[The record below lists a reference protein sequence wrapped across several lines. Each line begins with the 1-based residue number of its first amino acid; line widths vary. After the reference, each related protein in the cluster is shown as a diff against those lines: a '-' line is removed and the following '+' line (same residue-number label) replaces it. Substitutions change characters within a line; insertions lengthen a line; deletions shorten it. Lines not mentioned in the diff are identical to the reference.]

1 MVIIVL
7 HDDPHCMLKLLG
19 WKFVLTLSDIA
30 CLCLQLFSKG
40 SKEADGAD
48 RRALKPA
55 AIKYDVRLGGF
66 AAACKLSSRGYVLQP
81 SPYRSAHSFQAP
93 IL

>member
-1 MVIIVL
+1 
-7 HDDPHCMLKLLG
+7 
-19 WKFVLTLSDIA
+19 
-30 CLCLQLFSKG
+30 LQLFSKD

-66 AAACKLSSRGYVLQP
+66 AAACKLSAKAYVLRP
-81 SPYRSAHSFQAP
+81 SPYRSAHSIQAP
-93 IL
+93 VLLLTLLPSI